1 MSVRTLF
8 ARAFATAIPLLAMS
22 PAAQAQQQTYHD
34 MCVRAADM
42 PAAYGGESDLKG
54 NPKYPAYCDCFI
66 EKFSARAQKAALYM
80 QANPGK
86 APPGTAEEVAA
97 QELAMRNSCRKQ
109 LGLPAALDPNKAGAP
124 AAGQIPGMKRK

>member
-42 PAAYGGESDLKG
+42 PAAYGGE
-54 NPKYPAYCDCFI
+54 
-66 EKFSARAQKAALYM
+66 FSARAQKAALYM

-86 APPGTAEEVAA
+86 APPGTAEEIAT